1 MNETLK
7 WFILVYSSLPVF
19 SGVRVFRF
27 LVLYVC
33 FVDRC
38 LSFCTFSFGHCVVCS
53 SSMCGFWLLLWYLQ
67 TSGYF
72 LQVLRAD
79 YFYRDYYSV
88 CFLLAFRLKRIC
100 HCWVCDGGRSPR
112 CVSVSYVRIYNKIG
126 QCLYNRFEKLVV
138 VNFTACLQ
146 NCSSISKSVSW
157 NCP

>member
-1 MNETLK
+1 MQA
-7 WFILVYSSLPVF
+7 IYQF
-19 SGVRVFRF
+19 SEVRVIRV

-67 TSGYF
+67 TSATFCRYCGQITF
-72 LQVLRAD
+72 TEITA
-79 YFYRDYYSV
+79 V

-100 HCWVCDGGRSPR
+100 HCWICDGGRSPR